1 MNKLYPDNDSVVIL
15 DNVSIIYNRNMSLRR
30 DTNGK
35 IIKTLFSKK
44 IQFHALNN
52 ISMDIK
58 RGETIGIIGENGAGK
73 TTLLKVISQVLYP
86 DKGSIKINGKVSSLM
101 SLGAGFLPTLSGREN
116 IYINGVFLGLSR
128 KDIDRRIDDII
139 RFSGIEDFI
148 DTPIRY
154 YSSGMKAR
162 LGFSIAVHTDPEILV
177 LDEVIAAGDKEFK
190 QMAQTKMKQFM
201 QKAKAIVIA
210 SHSMKMIT
218 DLCDRCFWLEKG
230 DLKMEGQASEI
241 VKTYNSL

>member
-1 MNKLYPDNDSVVIL
+1 
-15 DNVSIIYNRNMSLRR
+15 
-30 DTNGK
+30 
-35 IIKTLFSKK
+35 
-44 IQFHALNN
+44 
-52 ISMDIK
+52 
-58 RGETIGIIGENGAGK
+58 
-73 TTLLKVISQVLYP
+73 
-86 DKGSIKINGKVSSLM
+86 M

>member
-1 MNKLYPDNDSVVIL
+1 MNMLLSQDDNVINL
-15 DNVSIIYNRNMSLRR
+15 EKVSIIYNRNISLRK

-35 IIKTLFSKK
+35 IIKNIFSKK

-52 ISMDIK
+52 ISLTIQKGDV
-58 RGETIGIIGENGAGK
+58 IGIIGENGAGK

-128 KDIDRRIDDII
+128 KELDERIDNII
-139 RFSGIEDFI
+139 QFSGIEDFI

-177 LDEVIAAGDKEFK
+177 VDEIIAAGDKEFRQK
-190 QMAQTKMKQFM
+190 AQDKMKEFM
-201 QKAKAIVIA
+201 MKAKAIVIA
-210 SHSMKMIT
+210 SHSMKLLKQ
-218 DLCDRCFWLEKG
+218 LCNRCLWLEKG
-230 DLKMEGQASEI
+230 KIKMDGETNDIIKLYSAS
-241 VKTYNSL
+241 

>member
-1 MNKLYPDNDSVVIL
+1 MNKLYPDNDSVVML
-15 DNVSIIYNRNMSLRR
+15 DNVSIIYNRNMSLRK

-44 IQFHALNN
+44 IKFHALRDVSLN
-52 ISMDIK
+52 IK
-58 RGETIGIIGENGAGK
+58 NGETFGIIGENGAGK

-86 DKGSIKINGKVSSLM
+86 DKGQIEIKGRVSSLM
-101 SLGAGFLPTLSGREN
+101 ALGAGFMPTLSGREN

-128 KDIDRRIDDII
+128 KEIENRIDDII
-139 RFSGIEDFI
+139 HFSGIEDFI

-162 LGFSIAVHTDPEILV
+162 LGFSIAEHTDPEILV
-177 LDEVIAAGDKEFK
+177 LDEVIAAGDKEFRQK
-190 QMAQTKMKQFM
+190 AQDKMKEFM
-201 QKAKAIVIA
+201 KKAKAIVIA

-218 DLCDRCFWLEKG
+218 DLCDKCLWLEKG
-230 DLKMEGQASEI
+230 KIKMEGNASNI
-241 VKTYNSL
+241 VKLYSA

>member
-1 MNKLYPDNDSVVIL
+1 MNMLLSQDDNVINL
-15 DNVSIIYNRNMSLRR
+15 EKVSIIYNRNISLRK

-35 IIKTLFSKK
+35 IIKNIFSKK

-52 ISMDIK
+52 ISLTIQKGDV
-58 RGETIGIIGENGAGK
+58 IGIIGENGAGK

-128 KDIDRRIDDII
+128 KELDQRIDNII
-139 RFSGIEDFI
+139 QFSGIEDFI

-177 LDEVIAAGDKEFK
+177 VDEIIAAGDKEFRQK
-190 QMAQTKMKQFM
+190 AQDKMKEFM
-201 QKAKAIVIA
+201 MKAKAIVIA
-210 SHSMKMIT
+210 SHSMKLLKQ
-218 DLCDRCFWLEKG
+218 LCNRCLWLEKG
-230 DLKMEGQASEI
+230 KIKMDGETNDIIKLYSAS
-241 VKTYNSL
+241 

>member
-1 MNKLYPDNDSVVIL
+1 MNMLLSQDDNVINL
-15 DNVSIIYNRNMSLRR
+15 EKVSIIYNRNISLRK

-35 IIKTLFSKK
+35 IIKNIFSKK

-52 ISMDIK
+52 ISLTIQKGDV
-58 RGETIGIIGENGAGK
+58 IGIIGENGAGK

-128 KDIDRRIDDII
+128 KELDQRIDNII
-139 RFSGIEDFI
+139 QFSGIEDFI

-177 LDEVIAAGDKEFK
+177 VDEIIAAGDKEFRQK
-190 QMAQTKMKQFM
+190 AQDKMKEFM
-201 QKAKAIVIA
+201 MKAKAIVIA
-210 SHSMKMIT
+210 SHGMKLLKQ
-218 DLCDRCFWLEKG
+218 LCNRCLWLEKG
-230 DLKMEGQASEI
+230 KIKMDGETNDIIKLYSAS
-241 VKTYNSL
+241 

>member
-1 MNKLYPDNDSVVIL
+1 MLLSQDDNVINL
-15 DNVSIIYNRNMSLRR
+15 EKVSIIYNRNISLRK

-35 IIKTLFSKK
+35 IIKNIFSKK

-52 ISMDIK
+52 ISLTIQKGDV
-58 RGETIGIIGENGAGK
+58 IGIIGENGAGK

-128 KDIDRRIDDII
+128 KELDQRIDNII
-139 RFSGIEDFI
+139 QFSGIEDFI

-177 LDEVIAAGDKEFK
+177 VDEIIAAGDKEFRQK
-190 QMAQTKMKQFM
+190 AQDKMKEFM
-201 QKAKAIVIA
+201 MKAKAIVIA
-210 SHSMKMIT
+210 SHSMKLLKQ
-218 DLCDRCFWLEKG
+218 LCNRCLWLEKG
-230 DLKMEGQASEI
+230 KIKMDGETNDIIKLYSAS
-241 VKTYNSL
+241 